1 MLTLRLLKQEDP
13 LRAAKTL
20 VELGAGRQLWDVP
33 LAFGESDGAVRVK
46 AILAWRP
53 RSIPFR
59 VLQWAAFVLVLL
71 FFLGGPWRA
80 VLPRDVEL
88 DLEELCR
95 AADQVRRALCG
106 DRGELCTIVNGRS
119 GKCSE
124 DCRFC
129 AQSCHY
135 HTGAEEYPFLPVQ
148 EIVEEGKRNEAA
160 GVHRYSI
167 VTAGRGLH
175 GRELDHA
182 LEAYRR
188 LGAETGLALCAS
200 HGLQSVEEFQAMR
213 EAGVTRYHANLETS
227 RRNFPNICTTHTY
240 EDKLENIRR
249 AQAAGLE
256 VCSGGIL
263 GMGETWEDRLD
274 MALDLSE
281 LGVVSIPLN
290 LLTPIPGT
298 PLEQAEPLTEADV
311 FRSVAIFRLL
321 NPDAWIRM
329 AAGRRRFA
337 DGGRKLFRCGA
348 NAAITGD
355 MLTTTGTG
363 IAGDRAMLAQL
374 GYEI

>member
-1 MLTLRLLKQEDP
+1 MEALAERIIRGERLDRRDDLSM
-13 LRAAKTL
+13 L
-20 VELGAGRQLWDVP
+20 VELN
-33 LAFGESDGAVRVK
+33 
-46 AILAWRP
+46 
-53 RSIPFR
+53 
-59 VLQWAAFVLVLL
+59 
-71 FFLGGPWRA
+71 
-80 VLPRDVEL
+80 
-88 DLEELCR
+88 LETLCR
-95 AADQVRRALCG
+95 AADQFRRALCG

-119 GKCSE
+119 GRCSE

-135 HTGAEEYPFLPVQ
+135 HTQAEEYPFLPVQ

-167 VTAGRGLH
+167 VTAGRGIH

-188 LGAETGLALCAS
+188 LREETGLGLCAS
-200 HGLQSVEEFQAMR
+200 HGLQTREEFQAMK

-249 AQAAGLE
+249 AKEAGLE

-263 GMGETWEDRLD
+263 GMGETWEDRID
-274 MALDLSE
+274 MALDLWE

-298 PLEQAEPLTEADV
+298 PLAQQPLLKDDEV
-311 FRSVAIFRLL
+311 CRSVAIFRLL
-321 NPDAWIRM
+321 NPTAWIRM

-337 DGGRKLFRCGA
+337 DGGKLLFRCGA

-363 IAGDRAMLAQL
+363 IAEDRTMFAQL
-374 GYEI
+374 GYQI

>member
-1 MLTLRLLKQEDP
+1 M
-13 LRAAKTL
+13 
-20 VELGAGRQLWDVP
+20 
-33 LAFGESDGAVRVK
+33 
-46 AILAWRP
+46 
-53 RSIPFR
+53 
-59 VLQWAAFVLVLL
+59 
-71 FFLGGPWRA
+71 
-80 VLPRDVEL
+80 
-88 DLEELCR
+88 
-95 AADQVRRALCG
+95 
-106 DRGELCTIVNGRS
+106 
-119 GKCSE
+119 
-124 DCRFC
+124 
-129 AQSCHY
+129 
-135 HTGAEEYPFLPVQ
+135 
-148 EIVEEGKRNEAA
+148 EEGKRNEAA

-263 GMGETWEDRLD
+263 GMGETWEDRID

-298 PLEQAEPLTEADV
+298 PLEEAEPLTEGDV
-311 FRSVAIFRLL
+311 FRLDSHGGG
-321 NPDAWIRM
+321 
-329 AAGRRRFA
+329 AAALCRRRKDA
-337 DGGRKLFRCGA
+337 VPVRGQRGHHRGHAHHHRDRYCRGPDHVRP
-348 NAAITGD
+348 
-355 MLTTTGTG
+355 
-363 IAGDRAMLAQL
+363 AGL
-374 GYEI
+374 

>member
-1 MLTLRLLKQEDP
+1 MEALAERIIRGERLDRRDDLSM
-13 LRAAKTL
+13 L
-20 VELGAGRQLWDVP
+20 VELN
-33 LAFGESDGAVRVK
+33 
-46 AILAWRP
+46 
-53 RSIPFR
+53 
-59 VLQWAAFVLVLL
+59 
-71 FFLGGPWRA
+71 
-80 VLPRDVEL
+80 
-88 DLEELCR
+88 LETLCR

-119 GKCSE
+119 GRCSE

-135 HTGAEEYPFLPVQ
+135 HTQAEEYPFLPVQ

-167 VTAGRGLH
+167 VTAGRGIH

-188 LGAETGLALCAS
+188 LREETGLGLCAS
-200 HGLQSVEEFQAMR
+200 HGLQTREEFQAMK

-249 AQAAGLE
+249 AKEAGLE

-263 GMGETWEDRLD
+263 GMGETWEDRID
-274 MALDLSE
+274 MALDLWE

-298 PLEQAEPLTEADV
+298 PLAQQPLLKDDEV
-311 FRSVAIFRLL
+311 CRSVAIFRLL
-321 NPDAWIRM
+321 NPTAWIRM

-337 DGGRKLFRCGA
+337 DGGKMLFRCGA

-363 IAGDRAMLAQL
+363 IAEDRTMFAQL

>member
-1 MLTLRLLKQEDP
+1 MQKNP
-13 LRAAKTL
+13 LM
-20 VELGAGRQLWDVP
+20 DVP
-33 LAFGESDGAVRVK
+33 
-46 AILAWRP
+46 
-53 RSIPFR
+53 
-59 VLQWAAFVLVLL
+59 
-71 FFLGGPWRA
+71 
-80 VLPRDVEL
+80 
-88 DLEELCR
+88 
-95 AADQVRRALCG
+95 
-106 DRGELCTIVNGRS
+106 
-119 GKCSE
+119 
-124 DCRFC
+124 
-129 AQSCHY
+129 QSCHY
-135 HTGAEEYPFLPVQ
+135 HTQAEEYPFLPVQ

-167 VTAGRGLH
+167 VTAGRGIH

-188 LGAETGLALCAS
+188 LREETGLGLCAS
-200 HGLQSVEEFQAMR
+200 HGLQTREEFQAMK

-249 AQAAGLE
+249 AKEAGLE

-263 GMGETWEDRLD
+263 GMGETWEDRID
-274 MALDLSE
+274 MALDLWE

-298 PLEQAEPLTEADV
+298 PLAQQPLLEDDEV
-311 FRSVAIFRLL
+311 CRSVAIFRLL
-321 NPDAWIRM
+321 NPTAWIRM

-337 DGGRKLFRCGA
+337 DGGKLLFRCGA

-363 IAGDRAMLAQL
+363 IAEDRTMFAQL
-374 GYEI
+374 GYQI

>member
-1 MLTLRLLKQEDP
+1 MEALAERIIRGERLDRRDDLSM
-13 LRAAKTL
+13 L
-20 VELGAGRQLWDVP
+20 VELN
-33 LAFGESDGAVRVK
+33 
-46 AILAWRP
+46 
-53 RSIPFR
+53 
-59 VLQWAAFVLVLL
+59 
-71 FFLGGPWRA
+71 
-80 VLPRDVEL
+80 
-88 DLEELCR
+88 LETLCR

-119 GKCSE
+119 GRCSE

-135 HTGAEEYPFLPVQ
+135 HTQAEEYPFLPVQ
-148 EIVEEGKRNEAA
+148 EIVEEGKRNEAV

-167 VTAGRGLH
+167 VTAGRGIH

-188 LGAETGLALCAS
+188 LREETGLGLCAS
-200 HGLQSVEEFQAMR
+200 HGLQTREEFQAMK

-249 AQAAGLE
+249 AKEAGLE

-263 GMGETWEDRLD
+263 GMGETWEDRID
-274 MALDLSE
+274 MALDLWE

-298 PLEQAEPLTEADV
+298 PLAQQPLLKDDEV
-311 FRSVAIFRLL
+311 CRSVAIFRLL
-321 NPDAWIRM
+321 NPTAWIRM

-337 DGGRKLFRCGA
+337 DGGKLLFRCGA

-363 IAGDRAMLAQL
+363 IAEDRTMFAQL
-374 GYEI
+374 GYQI